1 MSKLKFSEDKP
12 VVVKMP
18 FNAFADLDE
27 ESENDEVSEENKII
41 DYVVQFHERFDEI
54 IDELLKEESSL

>member
-12 VVVKMP
+12 VVVKKP

-54 IDELLKEESSL
+54 IDELLIEESSL